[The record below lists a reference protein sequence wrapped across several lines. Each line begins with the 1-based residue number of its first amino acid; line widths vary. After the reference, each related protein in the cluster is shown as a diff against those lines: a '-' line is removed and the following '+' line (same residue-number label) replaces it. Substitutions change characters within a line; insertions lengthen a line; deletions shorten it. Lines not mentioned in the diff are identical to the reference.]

1 MFSNER
7 ENNIKVYVKEVEW
20 VAWIYLVRDKDN
32 WRAVVNGVVKFVVL

>member
-20 VAWIYLVRDKDN
+20 VAWTCLVRDKNN
-32 WRAVVNGVVKFVVL
+32 WRAVVNGVVKFVDL